1 MNCVRSYFGTLF
13 FVIIGGSTVFL
24 LNTVMGQHQ
33 QYFRVQPKDKEV
45 IQGETAEMQCHIA
58 YAAGAVQWSKD
69 GFVLGYDPEIPGYP
83 RYGMVVDRLRGVYNL
98 RITNVQLQDE
108 GEYECQVGPALNN
121 RRIWEKANLTVLVP
135 PQKVEIQHRTNAN
148 ILEVREAERV
158 PLTCFARLSKPQAKL
173 KWFKNGIELK
183 ENAMFKKKD
192 IQNSL
197 FTTSITTTL
206 YPKLDDNNAT
216 YECQA
221 IHPAIKRPKF
231 SSVTVIVL
239 FPPEP
244 PKIEGYR
251 EDDIVQVGDTL
262 TLACI
267 SRGGNP
273 PPKLLWF
280 RNGALVDSTYSG
292 SGRETTNPY
301 TFHVDSSDNN
311 AEYRCEASN
320 TITLKPTGATVKL
333 KVYFPPTQVTIK
345 GPKEGKRGDNVTLSC
360 VAGPS
365 NPAAKLSWI
374 VDGRPVI
381 SPEVSTET
389 SDGGWITTS
398 RILIRLAWQEIK
410 KISLSC
416 YAINE
421 AIGNSVSQTT
431 LLNIIYPPGH
441 PSIQDFQNK
450 PIRAGDFQRFTC
462 VSYGGNPV
470 ATLRWFKG
478 EAEVGGTAQ
487 AIPKGI
493 SHILDIRADSSDN
506 GAVYRCEASNPATL
520 RPLATYVTPTVLFAP
535 SSIKIEVEPKHTKA
549 GQTVVLTCE
558 STSSNPEASVKW
570 WKNGNPITGSHDGV
584 IDGQYGGKITKSRL
598 RFNVTSSDDNAEFK
612 CQATNLDLHRSVH
625 DTLTLRVLYK
635 PEFLVPEMERFDAVE
650 GESEAFNVTAKGNP
664 PVIDYTWIRDG
675 EPVLDVSD
683 SYVWKTKQFT
693 SHRVVSRGPVLEIAE
708 MSRNFGGQY
717 VCEASNSQGT
727 TRKVILI
734 NVLYQASITKI
745 SPSTYAKQGDD
756 AQFLCE
762 VTGNPLTQDIIRWN
776 RPGYEMRNTQIIS
789 ERGRSFLTV
798 LNVSKED
805 AGNIE
810 CVAYNGIGEESIA
823 QVRLVVKFQPVIQE
837 SQYNLNIAGEEGR
850 TVRLICRAEAAPNV
864 SFTWSKDGDSLS
876 REEFVK
882 MRFSQQDLSLGE
894 TLWESTLFVNSLNV
908 NDFGIYEC
916 TAKNE
921 MGRDEIRIN
930 LRKRDRPDPPND
942 LSVKNVTHNSV
953 SLIWAPGFDGGYQ
966 QQFRIRFRTVSS
978 SEYAYSSYL
987 PGNASKAV
995 INVLNPETEYIF
1007 EIMSRNIIGKSGYS
1021 EQIAH
1026 ARTLDAALID
1036 STGAVIDSSLGNKG
1050 EIPRLLLVV
1059 GSVVGALLV
1068 FMNAILVICFIRKR
1082 KRRQQQQQEN
1092 SIKER
1097 RSENSDN
1104 KMYTPSTY
1112 KDKINGEAL
1121 CPVDDKRKSCHD
1133 IMMKELAAR
1142 KKINDNGDMKP
1153 QHKMREPKCHL
1164 TQDYTIRTT
1173 TGSGDDC
1180 PDILKTRRTHKI
1192 EWPRSSVD
1200 DSFAADEELVV
1211 ISPDSRYS
1219 PFPVTPVDV
1228 GKHHVRIT
1236 ETPPIVDYRTR
1247 HFHAQSPQL
1256 SSRSFVGSVGT
1267 HVV

>member
-1 MNCVRSYFGTLF
+1 
-13 FVIIGGSTVFL
+13 
-24 LNTVMGQHQ
+24 MGQHQ

-69 GFVLGYDPEIPGYP
+69 GFVLVLVGYDPEIPGYP

-108 GEYECQVGPALNN
+108 GEYECQVSPILAHLCLSVGPKLAHLCLQVGPALNN

-183 ENAMFKKKD
+183 
-192 IQNSL
+192 
-197 FTTSITTTL
+197 
-206 YPKLDDNNAT
+206 
-216 YECQA
+216 
-221 IHPAIKRPKF
+221 
-231 SSVTVIVL
+231 V
-239 FPPEP
+239 PPEP

-478 EAEVGGTAQ
+478 EAEV
-487 AIPKGI
+487 
-493 SHILDIRADSSDN
+493 
-506 GAVYRCEASNPATL
+506 
-520 RPLATYVTPTVLFAP
+520 
-535 SSIKIEVEPKHTKA
+535 
-549 GQTVVLTCE
+549 VLTCE

-717 VCEASNSQGT
+717 VCEASNSQD
-727 TRKVILI
+727 
-734 NVLYQASITKI
+734 QASITKI

-1142 KKINDNGDMKP
+1142 KK
-1153 QHKMREPKCHL
+1153 
-1164 TQDYTIRTT
+1164 
-1173 TGSGDDC
+1173 
-1180 PDILKTRRTHKI
+1180 

>member
-1 MNCVRSYFGTLF
+1 MNCLRSYCETWFLL
-13 FVIIGGSTVFL
+13 IISGSTVFL
-24 LNTVMGQHQ
+24 LNTVTCQHQ
-33 QYFRVQPKDKEV
+33 QYFRVRPQDKEV
-45 IQGETAEMQCHIA
+45 IQGATAEMQCHIA
-58 YAAGAVQWSKD
+58 YAAGAVQWSRD

-148 ILEVREAERV
+148 ILEVREGERV
-158 PLTCFARLSKPQAKL
+158 PLTCFARLSKPQTKL
-173 KWFKNGIELK
+173 KWFKNGVELK
-183 ENAMFKKKD
+183 ENVMFKTKD
-192 IQNSL
+192 IENSL

-216 YECQA
+216 YKCQA
-221 IHPAIKRPKF
+221 IHPALKQPKS

-251 EDDIVQVGDTL
+251 EDDVVQVGDTL

-280 RNGALVDSTYSG
+280 RNGVLVDSTYSG

-320 TITLKPTGATVKL
+320 TITLKPTSATVKL

-345 GPKEGKRGDNVTLSC
+345 GPKEGKRGDNVTMSC

-381 SPEVSTET
+381 SPEDSTET
-389 SDGGWITTS
+389 SDKGWITTS
-398 RILIRLAWQEIK
+398 RITIRLAWQEVK
-410 KISLSC
+410 KITLSC

-421 AIGNSVSQTT
+421 AIGDSVSQTT
-431 LLNIIYPPGH
+431 LLSIIYPPGQ
-441 PSIQDFQNK
+441 PSIQNFQNK
-450 PIRAGDFQRFTC
+450 PIKAGDFQRFTC

-478 EAEVGGTAQ
+478 EAEVSGTAQ
-487 AIPKGI
+487 GIPKGI
-493 SHILDIRADSSDN
+493 SNILDIRAGPSDN

-520 RPLATYVTPTVLFAP
+520 RPLAAYVTPTVFFAP
-535 SSIKIEVEPKHTKA
+535 SSVKIEVQPKYIKA

-570 WKNGNPITGSHDGV
+570 WKNGNPITGSYDGV
-584 IDGQYGGKITKSRL
+584 IDGQYGGKITRSRL
-598 RFNVTSSDDNAEFK
+598 RFNVSSSEDKAKFK
-612 CQATNLDLHRSVH
+612 CQAINLDLQLSVH
-625 DTLTLRVLYK
+625 DTFTLQVLYK

-664 PVIDYTWIRDG
+664 PVTDYTWIRDG

-683 SYVWKTKQFT
+683 SYVWKTKDIIR
-693 SHRVVSRGPVLEIAE
+693 HRIVSRGPVLEIAK

-745 SPSTYAKQGDD
+745 SQSTYAKEGDD

-776 RPGYEMRNTQIIS
+776 RPGSKMRNTQIIS

-805 AGNIE
+805 AGNFE

-823 QVRLVVKFQPVIQE
+823 QVQLVVKFPPVIQK
-837 SQYNLNIAGEEGR
+837 SQHNLNIAGEEGS
-850 TVRLICRAEAAPNV
+850 TVRLKCRAEAAPNV

-882 MRFSQQDLSLGE
+882 MRLSQQDLSLGE
-894 TLWESTLFVNSLNV
+894 TSWESTLFVNNLSVKN
-908 NDFGIYEC
+908 FGIYEC
-916 TAKNE
+916 NAENE
-921 MGRDEIRIN
+921 MGRNRIKMN
-930 LRKRDRPDPPND
+930 LRKRGKPDPPND
-942 LSVKNVTHNSV
+942 LSVQNVTYNSV
-953 SLIWAPGFDGGYQ
+953 SLFWAPGFDGGYQ
-966 QQFRIRFRTVSS
+966 QQFRIRFRIVSS
-978 SEYAYSSYL
+978 GEYEYTSYL

-995 INVLNPETEYIF
+995 ITELNPETDYIF
-1007 EIMSRNIIGKSGYS
+1007 EIMSQNIIGKSGYG

-1026 ARTLDAALID
+1026 ARTLDGALVD
-1036 STGAVIDSSLGNKG
+1036 SMDAIIDSSLGNKG

-1082 KRRQQQQQEN
+1082 KRNQQQQQEN

-1097 RSENSDN
+1097 RPESPDN
-1104 KMYTPSTY
+1104 KIYTPSTY
-1112 KDKINGEAL
+1112 KDKINGEVL
-1121 CPVDDKRKSCHD
+1121 CHVDDKRKSCHD
-1133 IMMKELAAR
+1133 IMMKELQGR
-1142 KKINDNGDMKP
+1142 KKTNDNGDMKP
-1153 QHKMREPKCHL
+1153 QHKMRQPECHL

-1173 TGSGDDC
+1173 TSNGDEC
-1180 PDILKTRRTHKI
+1180 PDILKTRKTHTI
-1192 EWPRSSVD
+1192 EWPRSSFDETFV
-1200 DSFAADEELVV
+1200 ADEDLVV
-1211 ISPDSRYS
+1211 IPPDFHYASY
-1219 PFPVTPVDV
+1219 PVTSVDV
-1228 GKHHVRIT
+1228 RRHHVRIT
-1236 ETPPIVDYRTR
+1236 ETPPVVDYRTR
-1247 HFHAQSPQL
+1247 HIHAQSPQL
-1256 SSRSFVGSVGT
+1256 PSRRFVAT
-1267 HVV
+1267 DVV